1 MTSDEKLNLLLEKQ
15 KVQFEY
21 FERRLNMIEAR
32 LIAFQSIAADTLARE
47 GVTPFSALDLHGQ
60 FEDLRQKTGAAL
72 SEFPSRI
79 SELPDGIFD

>member
-1 MTSDEKLNLLLEKQ
+1 MTLDEKLNLLLEKQ

-72 SEFPSRI
+72 LEFPSRI